1 VEISGKHW
9 KLFSKVLSK
18 QTGQKNNNKN
28 EVMRFSMN
36 HFGNSTG
43 NKGVSLWKLVE
54 NIGNIFQNN
63 KCFYTISKF
72 QLYDFESYA
81 RNTQ

>member
-1 VEISGKHW
+1 MEISGKHW
-9 KLFSKVLSK
+9 KPFSKVLSK

-28 EVMRFSMN
+28 EVMCFSMN
-36 HFGNSTG
+36 PFGNSTG

-54 NIGNIFQNN
+54 NIGNHFPNN
-63 KCFYTISKF
+63 KCFYTISKS
-72 QLYDFESYA
+72 QLYDSESYT

>member
-1 VEISGKHW
+1 VELSGKHW